1 MRTIRYLGRLSNE
14 FFGYAW
20 QNKAWQNNAWQNKA
34 WQNNAWQNNAWQNNA
49 WWLIPLV
56 MVLVAFS
63 MLMGVAQTTLP
74 FIYSFF

>member
-20 QNKAWQNNAWQNKA
+20 QNNA

-49 WWLIPLV
+49 WQNNAWRLIPLV
-56 MVLVAFS
+56 IVLVAFS

>member
-20 QNKAWQNNAWQNKA
+20 QNKAWQNKA

>member
-20 QNKAWQNNAWQNKA
+20 QN
-34 WQNNAWQNNAWQNNA
+34 NAWQNNAWQNNA
-49 WWLIPLV
+49 WRLIPLV
-56 MVLVAFS
+56 IVLVAFS